1 MPGKHSLLA
10 QLDRYSKEF
19 IIARMKL
26 LHLFLNRIVNHP
38 ILSCDKS
45 LHIFLTCKPAV
56 SKYFHRAIINLKFTN
71 LFKFNLKSPKFYRNF
86 QSIGKIGATFL

>member
-26 LHLFLNRIVNHP
+26 LHIFLNRIVNHP
-38 ILSCDKS
+38 ILSCDGN
-45 LHIFLTCKPAV
+45 LHLFLTAKSTV
-56 SKYFHRAIINLKFTN
+56 RSIVILMFTWVN
-71 LFKFNLKSPKFYRNF
+71 EKLIYTSYYRSF
-86 QSIGKIGATFL
+86 WYTERTAMQLAKLLIP